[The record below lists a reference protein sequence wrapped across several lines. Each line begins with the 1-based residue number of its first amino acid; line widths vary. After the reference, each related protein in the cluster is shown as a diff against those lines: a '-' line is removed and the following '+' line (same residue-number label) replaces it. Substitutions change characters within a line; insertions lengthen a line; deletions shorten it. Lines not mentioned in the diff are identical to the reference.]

1 MVGQRVALYSC
12 AVKTKFEI
20 ISRAYVHREQ
30 FPIYIAYAITI
41 HKSQGLSL
49 NNAMMDIGS
58 SVFTCGQAYVAL
70 SRVTSLGG
78 LHLIN
83 VNFSSIKAQEIAIA
97 EYNRL
102 RSIYRPDLSTLEVTK
117 PQRRNKR
124 DRDREW
130 VLSKAVAE
138 VQEIMRSPKK
148 KERNTLTKN
157 K

>member
-1 MVGQRVALYSC
+1 
-12 AVKTKFEI
+12 
-20 ISRAYVHREQ
+20 
-30 FPIYIAYAITI
+30 
-41 HKSQGLSL
+41 
-49 NNAMMDIGS
+49 MMDIGS

-83 VNFSSIKAQEIAIA
+83 VNFSSIKAQETAIA

-102 RSIYRPDLSTLEVTK
+102 RSIYRPDLSTLEVTE

-148 KERNTLTKN
+148 KKEIHLQKINEIPPKTLNVK
-157 K
+157 KCQVSRCSLSIVKSFEIS